1 MPSIAEKKGVSSPL
15 PSLWKFG
22 GLTPLKLVQLSFKKI
37 GEDELSTRSAALSY
51 YFLGALFPMLLFL
64 VSLVGVFAGPGSPLR
79 DNILSGIGR
88 LAPGSASSL
97 IHSVID
103 QTFKNSTGIKL
114 AAGILGALWAASGG
128 MSAVVTSL
136 NVIYGTPETR
146 PWWKQKL
153 TVIGLTLALAVLI
166 IIALVLVLY
175 GGKIGGAIA
184 SHVGL
189 GNVFATAWK
198 ILQWPVSFFAMFLS
212 FSLVY
217 YFAPNVGER
226 RWYWVTPGSV
236 IGVALWLLAS
246 AGFRV
251 YLHFFNNYTATYG
264 SLGAAL
270 ILMLWLYLTGFAILI
285 GGEVN
290 QVIENEDKKAA
301 AIESKK
307 RQVLTQMK
315 AA

>member
-1 MPSIAEKKGVSSPL
+1 
-15 PSLWKFG
+15 
-22 GLTPLKLVQLSFKKI
+22 
-37 GEDELSTRSAALSY
+37 
-51 YFLGALFPMLLFL
+51 
-64 VSLVGVFAGPGSPLR
+64 
-79 DNILSGIGR
+79 
-88 LAPGSASSL
+88 
-97 IHSVID
+97 
-103 QTFKNSTGIKL
+103 
-114 AAGILGALWAASGG
+114 
-128 MSAVVTSL
+128 
-136 NVIYGTPETR
+136 
-146 PWWKQKL
+146 
-153 TVIGLTLALAVLI
+153 
-166 IIALVLVLY
+166 
-175 GGKIGGAIA
+175 
-184 SHVGL
+184 
-189 GNVFATAWK
+189 
-198 ILQWPVSFFAMFLS
+198 MFLS

-226 RWYWVTPGSV
+226 RWFWVTPGSV
-236 IGVALWLLAS
+236 VGVALWLLAS